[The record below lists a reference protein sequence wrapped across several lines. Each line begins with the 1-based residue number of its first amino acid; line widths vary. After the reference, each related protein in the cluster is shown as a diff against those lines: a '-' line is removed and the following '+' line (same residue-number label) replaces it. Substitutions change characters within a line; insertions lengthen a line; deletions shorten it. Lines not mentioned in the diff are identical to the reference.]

1 MEYLKGTANASAG
14 AVHVICRHLVRA
26 GGSVPGPELRH
37 AVRPLP
43 EHRAEDE
50 HAKDTDAFGNSLKVA
65 VGIGMVLADANS
77 TWSIDP
83 AIAEG
88 LKAAGGSGPEWFRG
102 ELLRRINAQSMTAL
116 ANNEKA
122 ADLVLGITWLL
133 QQDPRK
139 PLGSQ
144 FGNGAEKTLGE
155 LAHADGTLV
164 RAVDNQEQWRSFQR
178 WIFALGLAR
187 NVDVPGAT
195 PKLRTQA
202 RTKVVVADAST
213 AIADSLDHLP
223 ASARAGDWLAELRR
237 CLPIFGASS
246 LLAALPTPRAGW
258 HDIPPAVSLGL
269 LKLEKRGVLT
279 MESADDGRGVVTVG
293 LGDSVRQVGIIT
305 VTRAAA

>member
-1 MEYLKGTANASAG
+1 M
-14 AVHVICRHLVRA
+14 ICRHLARV
-26 GGSVPGPELRH
+26 GGSVSGAELRH

-50 HAKDTDAFGNSLKVA
+50 EAKDTDALGNSLKVA
-65 VGIGMVLADANS
+65 VGIGMILEDANS
-77 TWSIDP
+77 ALILNS

-88 LKAAGGSGPEWFRG
+88 LKAAGDGGMEWFRG
-102 ELLRRINAQSMTAL
+102 ELLRRINSEAMTAL

-133 QQDPRK
+133 QQDPLM

-144 FGNGAEKTLGE
+144 FGNGAEKTLGN
-155 LAHADGTLV
+155 LTHADGSLV
-164 RAVDNQEQWRSFQR
+164 HAVDNQEQWRSFQR

-187 NVDVPGAT
+187 NVDVPGS
-195 PKLRTQA
+195 
-202 RTKVVVADAST
+202 KVVVADTST
-213 AIADSLDHLP
+213 AIADLLGHLP
-223 ASARAGDWLAELRR
+223 ASERAGDWLAELRR
-237 CLPIFGASS
+237 YLPIFGATS

-258 HDIPPAVSLGL
+258 HNIPPAVSLGL

-293 LGDSVRQVGIIT
+293 LGASTRQVGIIK
-305 VTRAAA
+305 VTGAAA

>member
-1 MEYLKGTANASAG
+1 VEYLKGTANASAS
-14 AVHVICRHLVRA
+14 AVHVICRHLARV
-26 GGSVPGPELRH
+26 GGAVSGAELRH

-43 EHRAEDE
+43 DHRVEDE
-50 HAKDTDAFGNSLKVA
+50 QAKDTDAFGSSLKVA
-65 VGIGMVLADANS
+65 VGIGMVFEDAGS
-77 TWSIDP
+77 AMSVDP

-88 LKAAGGSGPEWFRG
+88 LKAAGGSGTEWFRG
-102 ELLRRINAQSMTAL
+102 ELLRRINSESMTAL
-116 ANNEKA
+116 AHNEKA

-133 QQDPRK
+133 QQDPLK

-187 NVDVPGAT
+187 NVDVPGA
-195 PKLRTQA
+195 
-202 RTKVVVADAST
+202 KVVVADAST
-213 AIADSLDHLP
+213 AIADSLGHLP
-223 ASARAGDWLAELRR
+223 ASERAEDWLAELRR

-258 HDIPPAVSLGL
+258 HDLPPAVSLGL

-293 LGDSVRQVGIIT
+293 LGDSARQVGIIT
-305 VTRAAA
+305 VTGAAA